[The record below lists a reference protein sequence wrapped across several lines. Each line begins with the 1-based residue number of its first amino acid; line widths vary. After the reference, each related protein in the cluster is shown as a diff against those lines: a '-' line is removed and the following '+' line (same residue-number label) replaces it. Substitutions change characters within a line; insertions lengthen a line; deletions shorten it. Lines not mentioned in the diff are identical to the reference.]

1 MVVLVRWI
9 ASFGGVLFI
18 VADYFIGRLL
28 ILFGVGMISYAGIS
42 TSLDWLVNRMLEAL
56 GNTPNNVLSLLSYMQ
71 IGTCINII
79 ITAIMTKMAIK
90 GMTGDTAK
98 RWVLKGKKK

>member
-1 MVVLVRWI
+1 MATLARWI
-9 ASFGGVLFI
+9 ASIGGILI
-18 VADYFIGRLL
+18 IAGDYIIGRLL
-28 ILFGVGMISYAGIS
+28 ILFGVGMISYTGIS

-56 GNTPNNVLSLLSYMQ
+56 GNTPDNVLSLLSYMQ

-98 RWVLKGKKK
+98 RWVLKGKSK